1 MLALLVQTL
10 ALVVLG
16 ATPAAAADPLGLEPG
31 DLVIADTGN
40 DRVIVVP
47 ADGGPDRV
55 LASDLDSPGP
65 LAVTPEGEVVVGEV
79 DGDIQLIHADGSI
92 EQLNQGNYVSGL
104 STLALDGRG
113 NVLVGGNGWGGIG
126 RVPLTGGLVE
136 NYIYEAPAP
145 WYPAITVAPD
155 GDIVATVIYPDAR
168 PAEVVRMN
176 ADGTGAVRDDNVSYS
191 PSVPDMLAVELLP
204 DGRVMA
210 TLGAADEFWVAN
222 GGGTY
227 TAFSIGF
234 DGPAALATDD
244 RTGAVYVAD
253 TNNNRI
259 VKYSTFPT
267 YGDVSTD
274 SPLDHPRGV
283 AVVPPPANEVGDAF
297 VASGSVVYEVY
308 DDGTTDLVADLF
320 SPVTGLQVDSDGD
333 LVVATAAGDVIEIA
347 GDGSGARTTLGS
359 GLGFLS
365 TLALGNAD
373 QIYVGRSDGG
383 FLRVHPGGGTTD
395 MGGYNAVTAIAVGPD
410 GTVYFSDDFEVRR
423 IAPGYAPTVA
433 ALPGVSDL
441 DWHPTRGLL
450 GVVGDQIRRIDVA
463 TGSSTFL
470 VGTGIGSFRATAV
483 DALGGTLIA
492 HSNGDIIRL
501 APVVGVDTWGTVAGA
516 NHLATYVPRPE
527 LTAAAPPATGNVGT
541 AYAGYE
547 FEATDP
553 GSLGVRFT
561 LYSGTLPPGL
571 ALDPATGELTGTPT
585 TTGSYEFRVQAA
597 NPGRAVASDPITI
610 TVGKRLQAITFTSTP
625 GTYYRGDGYTPEA
638 TGGGSTSE
646 VTFSIDPASDP
657 YCYYRPIQGDVIFTA
672 GGGSCVILA
681 DQAGDADYEPAPQAT
696 HTAYVDKLTQT
707 ITFSST
713 APTSAAVGGTYAA
726 AASSDQ
732 GLPISYEVRPFWQA
746 YCSVDA
752 ATGVVTFEHAG
763 PCRVTATNAGD
774 ADYWSDAEHQP
785 FTIDPRAFEFTT
797 TAPDPGELG
806 VPYTPATNLPSAS
819 FSVENDGT
827 TCTFDTGTGEVRFLA
842 VGECILWADDLG
854 DPDYDPGSI
863 SQVIDVERRAQTV
876 TFTSTAPGSPAI
888 GSTYT
893 PTATGGGS
901 GNAVVITV
909 SPGSAGACSV
919 AAGVVTFTGPGT
931 CTVQADQPGD
941 ATYADAP
948 TRTQVI
954 AVATPRAP
962 STLEITST
970 PDAPVVGAT
979 YDVTTQ
985 LAPSG
990 GAVTLAVPTGS
1001 LGVCSIEGA
1010 TVTFL
1015 HAGACTVKADFAG
1028 DGSTLPSSATQ
1039 EIEVERAATG
1049 LDVEVLRDTIVA
1061 TVTVLAPG
1069 GGTPTGEVVFT
1080 ADGVEIGSAELGVD
1094 GAGDLVAWVVAPSGP
1109 LEVTATYVGSA
1120 DHLGSEATTARTD
1133 PAITAVVTSR
1143 RPVTEFGWYRTPV
1156 KIAFTCTVGSAPLV
1170 GGCPDRLRLT
1180 KNRRGVRPITVG
1192 VVAEDGGAAQVKVAG
1207 IRIDRNDPKVRVRG
1221 AKAGRTYADVREL
1234 RCVVKDRLS
1243 GVDRCRVVQRERG
1256 DRVRFRVV
1264 GFDRAGNKT
1273 VVRGRYFLR

>member
-1 MLALLVQTL
+1 MPAVVL
-10 ALVVLG
+10 ALVVQTVALIG
-16 ATPAAAADPLGLEPG
+16 LTAAPAHAADPLGLRAG
-31 DLVIADTGN
+31 DLVIADSGN
-40 DRVIVVP
+40 NRVIVVP

-55 LASDLDSPGP
+55 LASGLDSPGP
-65 LAVTPEGEVVVGEV
+65 LAVTPQGEVVVGEL

-104 STLALDGRG
+104 STLALDGQG
-113 NVLVGGNGWGGIG
+113 NVLVGGTGWGGIG
-126 RVPLTGGLVE
+126 RVPLTGGTVE
-136 NYIYEAPAP
+136 NYIYDPPAP
-145 WYPAITVAPD
+145 WYPAITVAPN
-155 GDIVATVIYPDAR
+155 GDIVAAVVYPDGR
-168 PAEVVRMN
+168 PDEVVRMN
-176 ADGTGAVRDDNVSYS
+176 ADGTGAVPDVDVNVSS
-191 PSVPDMLAVELLP
+191 SVADMLAVELLP
-204 DGRVMA
+204 DGRAMV
-210 TLGAADEFWVAN
+210 TLGAADEFWV
-222 GGGTY
+222 GSGSGTV
-227 TAFSIGF
+227 TTFFIGF

-253 TNNNRI
+253 TGNNRI
-259 VKYSTFPT
+259 VKYSTFST
-267 YGDVSTD
+267 YGDLATD

-283 AVVPPPANEVGDAF
+283 AVVPSPANEIGDAF
-297 VASGSVVYEVY
+297 VASGSRVYEVY
-308 DDGTTDLVADLF
+308 DDGTTDLVADLA
-320 SPVTGLQVDSDGD
+320 SSVTGLEVDRQGD

-347 GDGSGARTTLGS
+347 GDGSGARTTLAS
-359 GLGFLS
+359 GLGSLS
-365 TLALGNAD
+365 RLALGIAD

-395 MGGYNAVTAIAVGPD
+395 LGGYNAVTAIAVGPD

-423 IAPGYAPTVA
+423 LAPGYAPTVVA
-433 ALPGVSDL
+433 VPGVSDL

-470 VGTGIGSFRATAV
+470 VGTGIGSYRATAV

-516 NHLATYVPRPE
+516 SHLATYVPRPE
-527 LTAAAPPATGNVGT
+527 LTAAAPPATGNVAT

-553 GSLGVRFT
+553 GALGVRFT

-571 ALDPATGELTGTPT
+571 TLDPATGELAGTPT
-585 TTGSYEFRVQAA
+585 TTGSYEFRIQAA
-597 NPGRAVASDPITI
+597 NPGRGIVSDPITI
-610 TVGKRLQAITFTSTP
+610 AIGKRLQEITFTSTP
-625 GTYYRGDGYTPEA
+625 GTHYRGDGYTPEA

-646 VTFSIDPASDP
+646 VTFSIDPASDS

-672 GGGSCVILA
+672 GGGNCVILA
-681 DQAGDADYEPAPQAT
+681 DQAGDADYEPAPQET
-696 HTAYVDKLTQT
+696 QTAFVDKLAQT
-707 ITFSST
+707 VSFSST
-713 APTSAAVGGTYAA
+713 APTSAEVGGTYEAA
-726 AASSDQ
+726 AASAQ

-774 ADYWSDAEHQP
+774 ADYWSGTAHQL
-785 FTIDPRAFEFTT
+785 FTIDPLAFEFTT
-797 TAPDPGELG
+797 ALPDPGELG

-827 TCTFDTGTGEVRFLA
+827 TCTFDAGTGEVRFLA
-842 VGECILWADDLG
+842 VGECVLWADALG
-854 DPDYDPGSI
+854 DPDYDPGLI
-863 SQVIDVERRAQTV
+863 RQVIDVEKRAQTV

-919 AAGVVTFTGPGT
+919 AAGVVAFTGAGT

-948 TRTQVI
+948 TATQVI
-954 AVATPRAP
+954 GVATPRAP

-979 YDVTTQ
+979 YDVTTR

-990 GAVTLAVPTGS
+990 GAVTLAVPAGS
-1001 LGVCSIEGA
+1001 LGVCSVEGT
-1010 TVTFL
+1010 TVTFV
-1015 HAGACTVKADFAG
+1015 HAGTCTVRADFAG
-1028 DGSTLPSSATQ
+1028 DGSTLPSSAVQ
-1039 EIEVERAATG
+1039 DIEVERAATD
-1049 LDVEVLRDTIVA
+1049 LDVEMLRDTIVA
-1061 TVTVLAPG
+1061 TVTVLEPG

-1080 ADGVEIGSAELGVD
+1080 ADGVEIGSADLALD
-1094 GAGDLVAWVVAPSGP
+1094 AAGDLVAWVVAPAGP
-1109 LEVTATYVGSA
+1109 LAVTATYVGSA
-1120 DHLGSEATTARTD
+1120 DHLGSAASTTRTD
-1133 PAITAVVTSR
+1133 PTITAELSSR
-1143 RPVTEFGWYRTPV
+1143 KPVSAFGWYRKPV
-1156 KIAFTCTVGSAPLV
+1156 TITFTCTTGTAPLV
-1170 GGCPDRLRLT
+1170 GGCPGPIKLT
-1180 KNRRGVRPITVG
+1180 KNRRGLKSITVG
-1192 VVAEDGGAAQVKVAG
+1192 IVAEDGGAAQVDVADL
-1207 IRIDRNDPKVRVRG
+1207 RIDKKKPKLKLRGVRKG
-1221 AKAGRTYADVREL
+1221 EP
-1234 RCVVKDRLS
+1234 RCVARDRLS
-1243 GVDRCRVVQRERG
+1243 GIASCQIRERVKG
-1256 DRVRFRVV
+1256 DRVRYRAVA
-1264 GFDRAGNKT
+1264 FDRAGNRS
-1273 VVRGRYFLR
+1273 VVRRWHSLR